1 MSDETTEPTSGLT
14 RVTVNL
20 TPTSM
25 ASLSAAAD
33 RCGHTHTDT
42 INRAVQLYNEITAAA
57 NAGGRRLTVS
67 DPDGVA
73 LVVTVAPNAS
83 QPSKQRPGIVREP
96 RDDFGVVTRP
106 QGWTEDR

>member
-1 MSDETTEPTSGLT
+1 MSAEPTPGLT

-20 TPTSM
+20 TPTST

-57 NAGGRRLTVS
+57 NADGGRLTVS

-73 LVVTVAPNAS
+73 LVVTVAPNTT
-83 QPSKQRPGIVREP
+83 QPGKRRSLVVRVALKVLSRSRGLAEG
-96 RDDFGVVTRP
+96 R
-106 QGWTEDR
+106 